1 MQKPSEI
8 INLFKKVKIDFD
20 ISSLSE
26 DIQKALPFMKQAMDG
41 ISKIFLKQQ
50 DERLPELY
58 KKVISGDDEEKKE
71 FYRLFKGPYNQL
83 DNFSTVYPDDLPNR
97 PATCAFYPQNLTKDE
112 FENYIKNLSEDEKEL
127 FLSNYS
133 VIKRAGDKLEA
144 IPFHKYYAQELSE
157 IFEAL
162 QNAAEV
168 VNDEKLKNYLLNRA
182 EGLVSGN
189 YRESDADWVRLTES
203 EVDLVIG
210 PFEVYA
216 DGLLGLKATYE
227 SMLMV
232 IDHEKG
238 KKLKEIE
245 ENLSKLSEIFPLPG
259 NSKSAVGGV
268 APMEVVHQIYS
279 AGEAAQGIMASAF
292 NLPNDP
298 WVRGNVGWKQVMIYN
313 IMQAKFNACT
323 KEIATKISN
332 GKIVADFD
340 PYFYFVLL
348 HEVSHGLGPAY
359 REDGT
364 NVAKSIGSAYT
375 AIEEAKA
382 DTGALYLMLH
392 LGGKYGI
399 PFFEKQDLLDS
410 YFAGLFRS
418 MRFGVHEAH
427 GAANVIEFNWLKE
440 KGVIVLNEDGS
451 FETNSEKLI
460 DAADSLIN
468 KLCEIEATATPSEAD
483 EFLKK
488 YASPGEEILNAIDS
502 LKEIPIDIRV
512 EYPI

>member
-1 MQKPSEI
+1 MKNPNEI
-8 INLFKKVKIDFD
+8 INVFEKVKIDYD
-20 ISSLSE
+20 LSSLSE
-26 DIQKALPFMKQAMDG
+26 DIQEAIPFIKKAMDG
-41 ISKIFLKQQ
+41 ITNIFLKQQ
-50 DERLPELY
+50 NEKLFEIYNEVLASKDN
-58 KKVISGDDEEKKE
+58 EKKE
-71 FYRLFKGPYNQL
+71 FYKLFKGPYNQL
-83 DNFSTVYPDDLPNR
+83 DNFSTVYPEDLPNR
-97 PATCAFYPQNLTKDE
+97 AVTCAFYPEDLTKEE
-112 FENYIKNLSEDEKEL
+112 FETFVSSLNDKEKEL

-133 VIKRAGDKLEA
+133 VIRRENGKLKA
-144 IPFHKYYAQELSE
+144 IPFHKYYAEELAE

-162 QNAAEV
+162 QKAGEI
-168 VNDEKLKNYLLNRA
+168 VNDETLKNYLFNRA
-182 EGLVSGN
+182 EGLISGN
-189 YRESDADWVRLTES
+189 YRESDSNWVKLTKS
-203 EVDLVIG
+203 EIDLVIG

-216 DGLLGLKATYE
+216 DGLMGLKATYE
-227 SMLMV
+227 AMLMV
-232 IDHEKG
+232 IDHQKG
-238 KKLKEIE
+238 EKLKEIE
-245 ENLSKLSEIFPLPG
+245 DNLDKLSEIFPLPV
-259 NSKSAVGGV
+259 NSKSAVGGI

-279 AGEAAQGIMASAF
+279 SGEASQGIMASAF

-313 IMQAKFNACT
+313 VMQSKFNACT
-323 KEIATKISN
+323 KKIATKISN
-332 GKIVADFD
+332 GKIKADFD

-359 REDGT
+359 RKDGR
-364 NVAKSIGSAYT
+364 NVAKCIGSAYT

-440 KGVIVLNEDGS
+440 KGVIILNEDGS
-451 FETNSEKLI
+451 FSTNSEKLI
-460 DAADSLIN
+460 EAADSLIN
-468 KLCEIEATATPSEAD
+468 KLCEIEANATPEEAD

-488 YASPGEEILNAIDS
+488 YALPGAEILKAIDS
-502 LKEIPIDIRV
+502 LKDIPIDIRV
-512 EYPI
+512 EYPV